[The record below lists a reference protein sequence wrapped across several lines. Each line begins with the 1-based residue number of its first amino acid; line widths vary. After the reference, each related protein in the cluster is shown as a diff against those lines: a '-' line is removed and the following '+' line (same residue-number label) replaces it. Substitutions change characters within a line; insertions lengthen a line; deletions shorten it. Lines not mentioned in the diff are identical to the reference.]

1 MSRGKNKNGSK
12 VGRTERHKARQRALR
27 ERKRLRKARAAQY
40 AHLPG
45 QGSQGHREIE
55 AEQPAPRPLPLSER
69 EIRLRQESASAPK
82 PPLRMDLEHMTVG
95 RLREIC
101 KGHGI
106 QTRSRDKKADLIAK
120 IDAFMEGRS

>member
-12 VGRTERHKARQRALR
+12 VGRAERHKARQRALR

-45 QGSQGHREIE
+45 QF
-55 AEQPAPRPLPLSER
+55 
-69 EIRLRQESASAPK
+69 SAIARATRAPK

-101 KGHGI
+101 EGHGI